1 MGCAWGRSSLNDA
14 VELEQA
20 TATNAKPKG
29 SPAASAD
36 ETTGE
41 LLLSTHLLS

>member
-1 MGCAWGRSSLNDA
+1 MGCTFGRSLNDA

-20 TATNAKPKG
+20 TASNAKPKG
-29 SPAASAD
+29 SPAASAA

-41 LLLSTHLLS
+41 LLLSMCVL